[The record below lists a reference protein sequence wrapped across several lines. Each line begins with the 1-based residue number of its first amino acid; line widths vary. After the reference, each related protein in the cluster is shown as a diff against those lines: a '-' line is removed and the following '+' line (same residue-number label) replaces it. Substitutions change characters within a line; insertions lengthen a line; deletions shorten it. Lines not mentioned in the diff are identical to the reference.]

1 MEKESEVSK
10 LLKGILDRLLNTNQ
24 KPSQPEVKPV
34 SQEEVEAIVAA
45 RLREHA
51 ATIEQSVEEKMNTV
65 QPQDSED
72 YSLTAKQIEFA
83 LSLIEKTRNFE
94 LAIDSTKLTVKDLNK
109 LIAYNKF
116 KNKGIL
122 VNLVKKGVLKSKI

>member
-1 MEKESEVSK
+1 MSK
-10 LLKGILDRLLNTNQ
+10 LLKGILDRLRNTNQ
-24 KPSQPEVKPV
+24 KPAQPEVKSV

-51 ATIEQSVEEKMNTV
+51 ATIEQSVTEKVNSVV
-65 QPQDSED
+65 QSQDQED
-72 YSLTAKQIEFA
+72 YSLTPKQVEFA
-83 LSLIEKTRNFE
+83 LTLIEKTRNFE
-94 LAIDSTKLTVKDLNK
+94 LAIDTAKLTVKDLNK

-122 VNLVKKGVLKSKI
+122 VNLMKKGVLKSKFEKTSL

>member
-1 MEKESEVSK
+1 VSK
-10 LLKGILDRLLNTNQ
+10 LLKGILDRLRNTNQ
-24 KPSQPEVKPV
+24 KPPQPEVKSV

-51 ATIEQSVEEKMNTV
+51 ATIQQSVTEKVNSAV
-65 QPQDSED
+65 QAQDQED
-72 YSLTAKQIEFA
+72 YSLTAKQVEFA
-83 LSLIEKTRNFE
+83 LTLIEKTRNFE
-94 LAIDSTKLTVKDLNK
+94 LAIDTAKLTVKDLNK

-122 VNLVKKGVLKSKI
+122 VNMVKKGVLKSKFDKTP